1 MKKINKYFV
10 KALFEISKEKKKN
23 YVNEIEKIKIL
34 FSDNNDLFFVLK
46 NNFLPFRK
54 KFELIDNIFSIFC
67 SQEIINFLKILVLN
81 QNLIDYENIFNDFI
95 GLCNEKKHV
104 LNGIIYSTVLLTSK
118 DIRILEKKFSL
129 QKKCNVKLINKID
142 YSLICGI
149 KIIIDNENYEYS
161 IASKINVIK
170 DKVKELLN

>member
-1 MKKINKYFV
+1 M
-10 KALFEISKEKKKN
+10 
-23 YVNEIEKIKIL
+23 
-34 FSDNNDLFFVLK
+34 
-46 NNFLPFRK
+46 
-54 KFELIDNIFSIFC
+54 
-67 SQEIINFLKILVLN
+67 
-81 QNLIDYENIFNDFI
+81 
-95 GLCNEKKHV
+95 
-104 LNGIIYSTVLLTSK
+104 TSK